1 MNLDARKQKIL
12 QVIVQDYIAS
22 AEPVGSRTIAR
33 KYDLGISPATIRNE
47 MFDLEMMGY
56 LEQPHTS
63 AGRVPSL
70 KGYRLYVDC
79 LLKPTKI
86 TEAEKQFVQ
95 SWFQDK
101 LSSVDE
107 IFQSTAKL
115 LARITHNVTLIM
127 ASERLNSKLKYI
139 RFLPLDDRRAIMIV
153 VTDTG
158 QVENCIYP
166 KPSGASMDDLNIIA
180 QKLTNYLTGTA
191 MDRIDEK
198 AIETFH
204 ETIVDDVELYRL
216 AFRAMEQTRRQGE
229 HFYKGGTTE
238 LLNKPEFKDV
248 DKAKSELLGII
259 NDITSEMKDVFLTH
273 FRQIDECFRQ
283 TFLELFGGGKAAL
296 VLEDENNVL
305 ECGIEIKVQPPGKAL
320 SNISLLSGG
329 EMAFV
334 AIALYFAIL
343 KVRPTPF
350 CVMDEIEAA
359 LDEANVTRYAEYM
372 RRMSDKTQFLVIT
385 HRRGTMEEA
394 DMLYGVTMQEKGV
407 STVIELD
414 LENAQKTIEE

>member
-22 AEPVGSRTIAR
+22 AEPVGSRTIAC

-86 TEAEKQFVQ
+86 TDAEKQFVQ

-248 DKAKSELLGII
+248 DKAKSLFTMLEEQDIVANILHDEGEGQSVTVRIGEETKLSPI
-259 NDITSEMKDVFLTH
+259 NDCSI
-273 FRQIDECFRQ
+273 
-283 TFLELFGGGKAAL
+283 
-296 VLEDENNVL
+296 
-305 ECGIEIKVQPPGKAL
+305 
-320 SNISLLSGG
+320 
-329 EMAFV
+329 
-334 AIALYFAIL
+334 
-343 KVRPTPF
+343 
-350 CVMDEIEAA
+350 IEATFTDHDVVLGKLA
-359 LDEANVTRYAEYM
+359 VLGPARMEYAKIIGLLDFM
-372 RRMSDKTQFLVIT
+372 KQHMTQ
-385 HRRGTMEEA
+385 
-394 DMLYGVTMQEKGV
+394 MLSHYQDET
-407 STVIELD
+407 
-414 LENAQKTIEE
+414 

>member
-180 QKLTNYLTGTA
+180 QKLTNY
-191 MDRIDEK
+191 
-198 AIETFH
+198 
-204 ETIVDDVELYRL
+204 
-216 AFRAMEQTRRQGE
+216 
-229 HFYKGGTTE
+229 
-238 LLNKPEFKDV
+238 
-248 DKAKSELLGII
+248 
-259 NDITSEMKDVFLTH
+259 
-273 FRQIDECFRQ
+273 
-283 TFLELFGGGKAAL
+283 
-296 VLEDENNVL
+296 
-305 ECGIEIKVQPPGKAL
+305 
-320 SNISLLSGG
+320 
-329 EMAFV
+329 
-334 AIALYFAIL
+334 
-343 KVRPTPF
+343 
-350 CVMDEIEAA
+350 
-359 LDEANVTRYAEYM
+359 
-372 RRMSDKTQFLVIT
+372 
-385 HRRGTMEEA
+385 
-394 DMLYGVTMQEKGV
+394 
-407 STVIELD
+407 
-414 LENAQKTIEE
+414 

>member
-33 KYDLGISPATIRNE
+33 KYDLGVSPATIRNE

-86 TEAEKQFVQ
+86 TEAEKKFVQ

-166 KPSGASMDDLNIIA
+166 KPRGASMDDLNIIA

-204 ETIVDDVELYRL
+204 
-216 AFRAMEQTRRQGE
+216 
-229 HFYKGGTTE
+229 
-238 LLNKPEFKDV
+238 
-248 DKAKSELLGII
+248 
-259 NDITSEMKDVFLTH
+259 
-273 FRQIDECFRQ
+273 
-283 TFLELFGGGKAAL
+283 
-296 VLEDENNVL
+296 
-305 ECGIEIKVQPPGKAL
+305 
-320 SNISLLSGG
+320 
-329 EMAFV
+329 
-334 AIALYFAIL
+334 
-343 KVRPTPF
+343 
-350 CVMDEIEAA
+350 
-359 LDEANVTRYAEYM
+359 
-372 RRMSDKTQFLVIT
+372 
-385 HRRGTMEEA
+385 
-394 DMLYGVTMQEKGV
+394 
-407 STVIELD
+407 
-414 LENAQKTIEE
+414 